1 MLFTIRK
8 AVFACICL
16 SNYYASAQLI
26 RLPIIQHQ
34 NNHGIL
40 KRDSIPAIPL
50 FNANAREYLIELGI
64 GTPPQL
70 FNVTLDTGSSDLWI
84 PSSKC
89 PKNTCPYSRFDE
101 SKSSTLNSTKK
112 SFSVQ
117 YGSGAA
123 QGVVAYDSVTIN
135 GNQTSANQVMG
146 LAQTTQ
152 GMSGPSASN
161 ERASGI
167 LGLGFAGLMRDPNHD
182 IPFIANFYNNK
193 IIKEPVFSIYLNRQ
207 GDYGY
212 TGEIVIGGYE
222 TTRFTGQL
230 NFLPVITY
238 DGKTGKPNLGQGYS
252 SSSSNQ
258 IYKYWTVPGQAV
270 ATYTYDGTKTFE
282 TRFNDVQSAIL
293 DTGTTLSYLPE
304 DVVIS
309 LIKTV
314 TNNYTP
320 LKLNS
325 GKIQAYQVNC
335 SDFTQQQ
342 LWFDFQFSPL
352 ANTFSNNP
360 VIIRVPLNEMV
371 LPQNT
376 NNISTATTCLFG
388 LAPISA
394 GFLDSIG
401 SGWILG
407 QTVLR
412 SAYVVHDMLGY
423 QVGIGAA
430 ANGYHSPTFDDQ
442 NSSSII
448 TTATS
453 RLHTATIILLI
464 TLLFI

>member
-1 MLFTIRK
+1 
-8 AVFACICL
+8 
-16 SNYYASAQLI
+16 
-26 RLPIIQHQ
+26 
-34 NNHGIL
+34 
-40 KRDSIPAIPL
+40 
-50 FNANAREYLIELGI
+50 
-64 GTPPQL
+64 
-70 FNVTLDTGSSDLWI
+70 
-84 PSSKC
+84 
-89 PKNTCPYSRFDE
+89 
-101 SKSSTLNSTKK
+101 
-112 SFSVQ
+112 
-117 YGSGAA
+117 
-123 QGVVAYDSVTIN
+123 
-135 GNQTSANQVMG
+135 MG
-146 LAQTTQ
+146 LAQNTQ

-167 LGLGFAGLMRDPNHD
+167 LGLGFAGLMRDPSHD
-182 IPFIANFYNNK
+182 TPFITNLMNNN

-230 NFLPVITY
+230 NFLPVVAY
-238 DGKTGKPNLGQGYS
+238 DGRTGKPNLGQDYS

-270 ATYTYDGTKTFE
+270 ATYTNDGTKTFE
-282 TRFNDVQSAIL
+282 TRFNDIQPAIL

-309 LIKTV
+309 LMETV
-314 TNNYTP
+314 TKNYKP

-352 ANTFSNNP
+352 ANSFSNNP

-376 NNISTATTCLFG
+376 NNISTASTCLFG

-394 GFLDSIG
+394 GFLESVG

-412 SAYVVHDMLGY
+412 SAYVVHDMLEH

-442 NSSSII
+442 NSSSVI
-448 TTATS
+448 TAATS
-453 RLHTATIILLI
+453 RLHATAILFVLI
-464 TLLFI
+464 MMILM